1 MQQSLT
7 CQFLEENKKNTLKF
21 GEPLDYSIL
30 LCFRVHLEHLVCLL
44 LALDRGPGGH
54 KRMSYIWA
62 PSYTVICFV
71 LSSAK
76 FGISIVVG
84 VNGTLECA
92 I

>member
-1 MQQSLT
+1 MQKSLSS
-7 CQFLEENKKNTLKF
+7 QFLEENKKDTLKF
-21 GEPLDYSIL
+21 GEPLDYSI
-30 LCFRVHLEHLVCLL
+30 FSVSESIWSIYFVYFWPW
-44 LALDRGPGGH
+44 GPGGH